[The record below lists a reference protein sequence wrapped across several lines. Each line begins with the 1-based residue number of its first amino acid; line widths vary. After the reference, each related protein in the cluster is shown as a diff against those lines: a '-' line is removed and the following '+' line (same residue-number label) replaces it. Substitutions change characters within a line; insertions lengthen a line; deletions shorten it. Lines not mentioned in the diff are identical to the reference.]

1 MHNSINFFPYY
12 KDLLLKGKKNT
23 TIRLHEKKHISEGD
37 VVSIT
42 SGWSDKNLIE
52 LFKAEI
58 ISIDIKKVKDLDE
71 KELQGESP
79 DCKSPEAVQY
89 VLGCIYKKVISSDD
103 KIMLIKFKKV

>member
-1 MHNSINFFPYY
+1 MDKIINFFPYY
-12 KDLLLKGKKNT
+12 IDLLLKGKKNT
-23 TIRLHEKKHISEGD
+23 TIRLYEKKHISVGD

-42 SGWSDKNLIE
+42 SGWADTDLIE
-52 LFKAEI
+52 LYKAKI
-58 ISIDIKKVKDLDE
+58 ISIKIKKVKDLNE

-89 VLGCIYKKVISSDD
+89 VLGCIYKKVILPDD